1 MAWKTWSTGV
11 DWLTCTIP
19 TKDCGAQILDNLMQ
33 RELKLCEQR
42 GEKLQ
47 PAGIAEAKG
56 QRSQHLWL
64 LEGPGYLLAQGTSD
78 SAHGLALKIAEQV
91 PRVNVTRIDTQET
104 SHCDTDADK
113 FIFRRALKFIA
124 EGSIGADNR
133 SRSARF
139 WTSPRG
145 ADTLTIGSP
154 QSEVQGLL
162 YNKSQEAKGQLPE
175 GLIRIEARRRG
186 DTARAAWNEFTNQ
199 WAPLGWCRS
208 LTRST
213 LERQG
218 LALTDWPHD
227 EPVRLPTASD
237 QSTLGKTLRWYEAQV
252 VPSVQR
258 LMFDGHGDEAAD
270 VLAPIRLLWL
280 AQGEISPDVAQQY
293 IDALQ
298 IVIDQGQHKKRKPK
312 AGGKA

>member
-1 MAWKTWSTGV
+1 V
-11 DWLTCTIP
+11 DWGTWTIP
-19 TKDCGAQILDNLMQ
+19 TKSPGAQILDNVVQ
-33 RELKLCEQR
+33 KELAAAERR

-56 QRSQHLWL
+56 WRSEHIWL

-78 SAHGLALKIAEQV
+78 SAHGLALKIAEEVPQV
-91 PRVNVTRIDTQET
+91 NCTRIDTQET
-104 SHCDTDADK
+104 SHCDQDADK
-113 FIFRRALKFIA
+113 FIFNRGLQFIA
-124 EGSIGADNR
+124 SGAKGNDNR
-133 SRSARF
+133 SRVARF
-139 WTSPRG
+139 WTSPKG
-145 ADTLTIGSP
+145 ADTLTIGSS
-154 QSEVQGLL
+154 QSEVQGLI
-162 YNKSQEAKGQLPE
+162 YNKSQEAKGRLPE
-175 GLIRIEARRRG
+175 GLIRIEARRRA
-186 DTARAAWNEFTNQ
+186 DTANAAWSEFVGQ

-213 LERQG
+213 LTRQG
-218 LALTDWPHD
+218 LELKEWPDD

-258 LMFDGHGDEAAD
+258 LMFEGHTEEAAD

-280 AQGEISPDVAQQY
+280 ARGEISPEVAQQY

-298 IVIDQGQHKKRKPK
+298 VVIDQAAARKRKRAK
-312 AGGKA
+312 GVLK